1 MERRTPYYPYDDE
14 TDRIL
19 FDDEMNVSSSCE
31 CTGLT
36 PTPPLDEEEARSYS
50 TVYDIPLSS
59 QPCKSHRRN
68 STDSK

>member
-1 MERRTPYYPYDDE
+1 MERRTPYPYDDE

-50 TVYDIPLSS
+50 SVYDIPLSA
-59 QPCKSHRRN
+59 QPHKSRKSGN
-68 STDSK
+68 IGSE